1 MDSVL
6 EGVGGAGDSLGVE
19 QSKPRK
25 AGSAK
30 VQQHQNKWKGTLEEK
45 AAQTLGANSPRRIGK
60 QRIEKRSC
68 LSDG

>member
-19 QSKPRK
+19 QNKPRK

-45 AAQTLGANSPRRIGK
+45 AAQTFEQIPPG
-60 QRIEKRSC
+60 E
-68 LSDG
+68 